1 MSDRIATDDSVR
13 RGNRLGFAFFRS
25 SLRLFGLKGTYGLL
39 YFVCLYYVL
48 FDRSSY
54 SAAMSYVSRRF
65 RSDGRLKRF
74 FYVYKIFIN
83 QGKNLIDR
91 YCLLS
96 GCHKFDFEVY
106 GHDTVKTL
114 VNNSDKGLILLTA
127 HVGNWQAAMT
137 SLDKFDKIVYLLMRP
152 EDNIAVKEI
161 LDIDGDREHVKVI
174 FTDSYLGG
182 VVEMVNALNNGQIV
196 SIMGDRSYA
205 HNSVDVQF
213 MGGIAHFPLGAYN
226 IAAATGCPIV
236 VFLSAKTDDTKY
248 FVDISHVINPPARG
262 RGRKMDN
269 IRVMAEE
276 YSRILEKFVNIYPL
290 QWFVFSD
297 IWASGP
303 QEKTGSEEFVDA

>member
-1 MSDRIATDDSVR
+1 MNEQNQAAVK
-13 RGNRLGFAFFRS
+13 RGNRLGFAFFRF
-25 SLRLFGLKGTYGLL
+25 SLKLCGLKGAYGLL
-39 YFVCLYYVL
+39 YIVCFYYVL
-48 FDRSSY
+48 FDRPSY

-65 RSDGRLKRF
+65 RSDSNLKRF
-74 FYVYKIFIN
+74 FYVYRIFIN

-96 GCHKFDFEVY
+96 GCHKYDFEVRGY
-106 GHDTVKTL
+106 DTLETL
-114 VNNSDKGLILLTA
+114 LKSSDKGLILLTA
-127 HVGNWQAAMT
+127 HIGNWQAAMT
-137 SLDKFDKIVYLLMRP
+137 SIQKLGRFVYLLMRP
-152 EDNIAVKEI
+152 EDNLAVKEM
-161 LDIDGDREHVKVI
+161 LDIDGDMERVKVI

-182 VVEMVNALNNGQIV
+182 AVEMVNALNNGHIV

-205 HNSVDVQF
+205 HNFIDIPF
-213 MGGIAHFPLGAYN
+213 MGEIAHFPLGAYT

-236 VFLSAKTDDTKY
+236 VFLSAKTGDNKY
-248 FVDISHVINPPARG
+248 FVDISNVISPPARD
-262 RGRKMDN
+262 RGRKMNN

-303 QEKTGSEEFVDA
+303 KEKNGSEEFADA